1 MNTKIIQLVL
11 VILSLIFFGD
21 IYRFLAYNSP
31 DTTSENIHI
40 ARGTPVSTIA
50 ENLKEKNY
58 ISNSFYWKILAV
70 ITNKSS
76 KIQAGEYHFPPNSS
90 PLSVLNTLVKG
101 KTVLSSITFLEGWTF
116 DRAHKAL
123 IDKAEVDQTIPASEE
138 FLFSLNGALQHPEG
152 WCYPDTYKFSK
163 GTTDRELL
171 DLCHQSM
178 VKALNKACD
187 NRTIFDVYKN
197 KYEALIMASIVEKE
211 TSQKNEKP
219 IVAGVFI
226 RRLAENMK
234 LQADPTVIYGLGK
247 EFKGNITKKH
257 LKQDTIYNTY
267 LHKGLPP
274 TPISMPGIDSINA
287 ALNPIITDALYFVSK
302 GDGTHYFSDTYTE
315 HKQAV
320 KKFQLKR

>member
-1 MNTKIIQLVL
+1 
-11 VILSLIFFGD
+11 
-21 IYRFLAYNSP
+21 
-31 DTTSENIHI
+31 
-40 ARGTPVSTIA
+40 
-50 ENLKEKNY
+50 
-58 ISNSFYWKILAV
+58 
-70 ITNKSS
+70 
-76 KIQAGEYHFPPNSS
+76 
-90 PLSVLNTLVKG
+90 
-101 KTVLSSITFLEGWTF
+101 
-116 DRAHKAL
+116 
-123 IDKAEVDQTIPASEE
+123 
-138 FLFSLNGALQHPEG
+138 
-152 WCYPDTYKFSK
+152 
-163 GTTDRELL
+163 
-171 DLCHQSM
+171 
-178 VKALNKACD
+178 
-187 NRTIFDVYKN
+187 
-197 KYEALIMASIVEKE
+197 MASIVEKE

>member
-1 MNTKIIQLVL
+1 MKIKVIQLGAV
-11 VILSLIFFGD
+11 VLSLILCGD
-21 IYRFLAYNSP
+21 IYHFLTFNPAESIK
-31 DTTSENIHI
+31 ENVQI
-40 ARGTPVSTIA
+40 ARGTPVSSLA
-50 ENLKEKNY
+50 NNLEEKNY

-76 KIQAGEYHFPPNSS
+76 QIQAGEYHFTSNNNPISI
-90 PLSVLNTLVKG
+90 LNMLVEG

-116 DRAHKAL
+116 DRAYKAL
-123 IDKAEVDQTIPASEE
+123 KDKEEIRQTIPASEE
-138 FLFSLNGALQHPEG
+138 FLFSHNGNLRHPEG
-152 WCYPDTYKFSK
+152 WCYPDTYKFSR
-163 GTTDRELL
+163 GATDRELL

-178 VKALNKACD
+178 VKALNNAWD
-187 NRTIFDVYKN
+187 NRTIFDAYKN

-211 TSQKNEKP
+211 TYKKDEKP
-219 IVAGVFI
+219 LVAGVLI

-247 EFKGNITKKH
+247 KFKGNITKKH

-274 TPISMPGIDSINA
+274 TPISMPGIESINA
-287 ALNPIITDALYFVSK
+287 ALNPVITDALYFVSK
-302 GDGTHYFSDTYTE
+302 GDGTHYFSNTYIE